1 MARPLWKGAIT
12 FGLVSIPI
20 EVHTAVR
27 DKQLRFHLLTA
38 KDHARVRY
46 ERISEKTHKP
56 VPWDDI
62 VKGYEYA
69 KGKFIVLTPEDFET
83 AAIERTRTIDI
94 LDFVKA
100 EEIDDRFFEKPYYV
114 TPAATGERA
123 YVLLRETIRDAGRV
137 GIAKFV
143 LRDRQHLAAL
153 EVIEDA
159 LVLTTLRFDDELVDT
174 ADYHFP
180 SAKGVRDA
188 ELKTARM
195 LVDELTSDWEP
206 AKYTDDY
213 QQNLLRIIEARKKGK
228 EAALEP
234 PAQERDTNVI
244 NLMER
249 LRQSLEGTGGTRK
262 TARSAKSAKSAKPPK
277 SAKAKKAGGRRRSRA
292 A

>member
-56 VPWDDI
+56 VAWNDL
-62 VKGYEYA
+62 VRGYEYT
-69 KGKFIVLTPEDFET
+69 KGRFVILTAEDFE
-83 AAIERTRTIDI
+83 AAALEKTRTIDI

-100 EEIDDRFFEKPYYV
+100 EEIDDRFFDKPYYV
-114 TPAATGERA
+114 TPGATGERA
-123 YVLLRETIRDAGRV
+123 YVLLRETIREADRIGV
-137 GIAKFV
+137 AKFV

-153 EVIEDA
+153 EVIENA
-159 LVLTTLRFDDELVDT
+159 LVLSTLRFSDELVDVSEY
-174 ADYHFP
+174 DFP
-180 SAKGVRDA
+180 SAKGLRPA

-195 LVDELTSDWEP
+195 LVDELSAGWKPE
-206 AKYTDDY
+206 KYTDDY
-213 QQNLLRIIEARKKGK
+213 QQNLLRIIQARKKGH
-228 EAALEP
+228 EAELEP
-234 PAQERDTNVI
+234 PAQQRDSNVVD
-244 NLMER
+244 LMER
-249 LRQSLEGTGGTRK
+249 LRQSLEGKKASRKTASHARPSTRK
-262 TARSAKSAKSAKPPK
+262 TASPRARTARGK
-277 SAKAKKAGGRRRSRA
+277 RRSRA